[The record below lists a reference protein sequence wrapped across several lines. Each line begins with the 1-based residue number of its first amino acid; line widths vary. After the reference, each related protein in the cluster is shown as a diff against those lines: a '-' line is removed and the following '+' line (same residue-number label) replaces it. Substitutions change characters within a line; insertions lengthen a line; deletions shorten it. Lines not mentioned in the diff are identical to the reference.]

1 MEIMTII
8 EIAAVVFGL
17 LSVYLTTKQ
26 NIWCWPTGIVMVILY
41 VIIFAKAKL
50 YSDMIE
56 NAVYIVMQAYGW
68 YYWLYGAKTGVD
80 SVPVKRLA
88 LRKVLL
94 WSFVIIVA
102 TLGTG
107 YFMDNYTDADFA
119 YLDAFTTVM
128 SLTAQWFL
136 SIKIIESWILWISVD
151 VISLNI
157 YALKGLYFTS
167 GLYVLFLMLAII
179 GLIKWYKAMKKQ
191 AASS

>member
-1 MEIMTII
+1 MEIMTVI

-41 VIIFAKAKL
+41 VIIFAKARL

-56 NAVYIVMQAYGW
+56 NAIYIVMQAYGW
-68 YYWLYGAKTGVD
+68 YYWLYGAKIGAD
-80 SVPVKRLA
+80 SVPVKRLS
-88 LRKVLL
+88 LRTILF
-94 WSFVIIVA
+94 WGFVILSA

-107 YFMDNYTDADFA
+107 YFMDNYTDADYA

-136 SIKIIESWILWISVD
+136 SIKVIESWVLWISVD

-179 GLIKWYKAMKKQ
+179 GLIKWYKVMKKQ
-191 AASS
+191 AVS